1 MKKQITY
8 MAPAIEII
16 AMQNEG
22 SIMTGSNSL
31 NMPEGGETNPFS
43 SPTGNSGG
51 ANVQS
56 ASSIQEVED
65 LLNDIF
71 TVSK

>member
-1 MKKQITY
+1 MKKQETY
-8 MAPAIEII
+8 MAPAVEII

-31 NMPEGGETNPFS
+31 NMPEGETNPFS
-43 SPTGNSGG
+43 SSTGNSGG
-51 ANVQS
+51 TNVQS
-56 ASSIQEVED
+56 GSSIQEVED